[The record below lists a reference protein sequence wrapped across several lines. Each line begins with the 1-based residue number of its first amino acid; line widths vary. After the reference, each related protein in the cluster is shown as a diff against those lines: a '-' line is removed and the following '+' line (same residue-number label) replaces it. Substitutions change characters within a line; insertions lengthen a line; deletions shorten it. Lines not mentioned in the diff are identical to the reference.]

1 MSCWSGKLVVR
12 TSTYQGKYFD
22 QSEQR
27 IGRTG
32 FAHYTSCAFYGD
44 TNVYKHDGIGFF
56 LNKNARHVIFMIKAR
71 QCIRDEVHAFRAG
84 FHVPN
89 LTNLFIRQQLNILDF
104 FI

>member
-32 FAHYTSCAFYGD
+32 FAHYTGCAFYGD
-44 TNVYKHDGIGFF
+44 TNVYKHDGVGFF
-56 LNKNARHVIFMIKAR
+56 LNMDARHVIFMIKAR
-71 QCIRDEVHAFRAG
+71 QCIRDEIYAHSAG
-84 FHVPN
+84 IHVPN
-89 LTNLFIRQQLNILDF
+89 LARWFIQQQFRI
-104 FI
+104 